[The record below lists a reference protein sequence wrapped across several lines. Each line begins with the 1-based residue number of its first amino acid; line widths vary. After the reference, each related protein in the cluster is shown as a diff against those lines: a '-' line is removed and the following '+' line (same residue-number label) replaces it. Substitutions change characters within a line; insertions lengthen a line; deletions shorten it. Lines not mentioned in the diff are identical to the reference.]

1 MKKMKKMLVM
11 LCAILGLT
19 LGTFADTVKTCSIS
33 GTNGATVIASIIE
46 VGDGYVKVELAND
59 GETAVNVR
67 VTVKKAASPTVKGSI
82 GAIVHPQS
90 STTKVIPVS
99 GAKETDDVEK
109 YTIDN
114 LSGTRCN

>member
-1 MKKMKKMLVM
+1 M

-46 VGDGYVKVELAND
+46 VGNGYVKVELAND

-67 VTVKKAASPTVKGSI
+67 VTVRDGGRPNIKGSI

-99 GAKETDDVEK
+99 GAKETDDIGVYEI
-109 YTIDN
+109 YN

>member
-1 MKKMKKMLVM
+1 M

-33 GTNGATVIASIIE
+33 GTNGASVIASIIE

-67 VTVKKAASPTVKGSI
+67 VTVKKVGNTNINGSI

-99 GAKETDDVEK
+99 GAKDTDNVEN